1 MREDTPLFS
10 GLTWPTFSMHE
21 RNLACACRSCVYE
34 FARWVSSCTGSVRCE
49 LMRSERL
56 YRLRNARLEL
66 WEAHL
71 FKLSANI
78 CELRHVEVGD
88 VDLLWLR

>member
-34 FARWVSSCTGSVRCE
+34 FARWVSSCTGSVRRE
-49 LMRSERL
+49 PMRSERL

-71 FKLSANI
+71 FELSANI
-78 CELRHVEVGD
+78 CQLRHVEVGD